1 MTTSDRTDTTA
12 PARDTGPAVTLRPK
26 PDSWWHGRG
35 DLSVGIP
42 ALLAA
47 GLLLLGT
54 VTMDVRGESEP
65 GPQFF
70 PILVISL
77 LTLTGGWIT
86 IGALLPRRR
95 EPETWHRPDIST
107 DMLADISGT
116 NTEVIQLGAN
126 SRRSRRDGR
135 GSAAPAT
142 ATGAT
147 STTST
152 AATSTATEDA
162 SPAFDWRTFGL
173 VLGAVVVFA
182 VILDPVGWI
191 LSAALLFW
199 IVSYA
204 LGSKRPVFDIGV
216 GLLLSS
222 LVQLA
227 FSAGLGLNLPSGF
240 IGWIF

>member
-1 MTTSDRTDTTA
+1 MTTSEKIESK
-12 PARDTGPAVTLRPK
+12 RDTGPAVTMRPR
-26 PDSWWHGRG
+26 PGSWWHGRG

-47 GLLLLGT
+47 ALLLLGT
-54 VTMDVRGESEP
+54 MTMEVRGESEP

-70 PILVISL
+70 PILVICL

-86 IGALLPRRR
+86 IGALRPRRS
-95 EPETWHRPDIST
+95 EPETWHRPDISM

-116 NTEVIQLGAN
+116 NTEVIQLGVN
-126 SRRSRRDGR
+126 SRRSRRGR
-135 GSAAPAT
+135 GRAAAPAAGST
-142 ATGAT
+142 ATGSISS
-147 STTST
+147 ST
-152 AATSTATEDA
+152 EEA

-191 LSAALLFW
+191 LSAALLLW

-216 GLLLSS
+216 GLLFSS

-227 FSAGLGLNLPSGF
+227 FSAGLGLNLPSGL